1 MKNVLLTLFL
11 LGIVSVCFADGGEV
25 NEREF
30 QCSKMGHLAK
40 QIVIDRDAGT
50 PKEEMIAEFTA
61 LYDQM
66 YGESDLKTKLLEYVG
81 IVYDDKEDKTPS
93 AAYATQYTRCLTKGY
108 FEY

>member
-11 LGIVSVCFADGGEV
+11 LGILRVCFGHGGEV
-25 NEREF
+25 NEKEF

-50 PKEEMIAEFTA
+50 SKEEMIAEFTT
-61 LYDQM
+61 LYDAM
-66 YGESDLKTKLLEYVG
+66 YGESELKIRLLEFVE

-93 AAYATQYTRCLTKGY
+93 SAYATQYTRCLTKGY